1 MDYKIF
7 PRGDQYFF
15 ASLMQSMQI
24 QDTTLFANDLF
35 VQAHYVHHFN
45 GAFMNLIPLVNKL
58 GIHTVVGASGLWI
71 KDSQYQYGE
80 WFGGVERYF
89 KASRARWRIGIYYVD
104 AVSSIG
110 RIEPRIKFAIN
121 RYSLRDQSW
130 GY

>member
-1 MDYKIF
+1 MFY
-7 PRGDQYFF
+7 
-15 ASLMQSMQI
+15 
-24 QDTTLFANDLF
+24 
-35 VQAHYVHHFN
+35 

-89 KASRARWRIGIYYVD
+89 KASRARWRIGVYYVD

-110 RIEPRIKFAIN
+110 RIKPRIKFAIN